1 MGIDGTGISGDRDF
15 PETAWSLIR
24 HAKDPGSPEYARHLQ
39 RLVELYW
46 RPVYF
51 VIRYSWAKTDDD
63 ARDLAQEFFT
73 TVIFDWELLRTY
85 VPERGSFRGLMRA
98 ALTSFMRNTV
108 RDAGRKK
115 RGGGVPTLS
124 LDDPHDNLSDAIPD
138 AAALTPDQIF
148 DVAWNQV
155 VMGRAVAMLE
165 KQLVNEG
172 KAPAFAVFR
181 RYDLEGDSATL
192 SYGALGTEMGMS
204 VPQIKHALGHAR
216 ALFRDIVTEVVRG
229 YVDGPEE
236 LAAELRSLF
245 GG

>member
-1 MGIDGTGISGDRDF
+1 MGIDDTGISGNREF
-15 PETAWSLIR
+15 PETAWSMIR
-24 HAKDPGSPEYARHLQ
+24 HARDPGSAEYTRHLK

-63 ARDLAQEFFT
+63 AKDLAQEFFA
-73 TVIFDWELLRTY
+73 TVIFDWELLRSY
-85 VPERGSFRGLMRA
+85 VPERGSFRGLLRA
-98 ALTSFMRNTV
+98 ALTSFMRNTI
-108 RDAGRKK
+108 RDAGRQK
-115 RGGGVPTLS
+115 RGGGMPTLS
-124 LDDPHDNLSDAIPD
+124 LNDDHGIGDHIPD

-165 KQLVNEG
+165 KKLIEEG
-172 KAPAFAVFR
+172 RTSTFTVFR
-181 RYDLEGDSATL
+181 RYDLEGDSATH
-192 SYGALGTEMGMS
+192 SYSALGAELGLS

-229 YVDGPEE
+229 YVDGPDE